1 MVKKNKI
8 NKKVNK
14 SKIDIKVYKNWKKM
28 EKKGKKKVCSF
39 CHLKIKKIPW

>member
-28 EKKGKKKVCSF
+28 EKKGKKKF
-39 CHLKIKKIPW
+39 AHFAT